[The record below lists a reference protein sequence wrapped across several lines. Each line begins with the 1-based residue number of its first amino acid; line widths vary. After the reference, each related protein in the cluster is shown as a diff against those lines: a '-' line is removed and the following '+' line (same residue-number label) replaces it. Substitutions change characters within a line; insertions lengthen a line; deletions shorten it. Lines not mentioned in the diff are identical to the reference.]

1 MAAEI
6 IVACFLPFF
15 NGNRAVASL
24 CRQILRAGIASFFA
38 LPVL

>member
-1 MAAEI
+1 MAAGI

-15 NGNRAVASL
+15 NGNRVVASL